1 MKPFTLHP
9 FTLFTLYLFTLVSC
23 NTVEKQYKVIDGF
36 ALGTTYRIIYRD
48 AEGRDFQPAVDSL
61 LTVFNRSLSIY
72 DTTSIISRVN
82 RNEAVEVDDYFME
95 VFHRSQEMYTI
106 SEGVFDISAAPLFD
120 AWGFGF
126 KHKEKV
132 TPGMIDSLKTFV
144 GMDKLT
150 LDNRQIIK
158 SDPRISVSTNAIAK
172 GYSVDVTAKWLET
185 QGITDYLVE
194 IGGEI
199 RCAGKNKKE
208 DLWRVGIDRPEDGN
222 MVAGELLEAVV
233 QFTGRAM
240 ATSGNYRKFYVE
252 DGKKYAHTIDPRTG
266 YPVNHNL
273 LSATVYAAD
282 CMTADAYAT
291 VFMVV
296 GLEQAKALLA
306 NHPELG
312 AYLIYEEAGQM
323 KNYATP
329 NVQAM
334 LRP

>member
-1 MKPFTLHP
+1 MKPFTLYL
-9 FTLFTLYLFTLVSC
+9 FTLYLFTLYLFTLVSC

-48 AEGRDFQPAVDSL
+48 AEGRDLPAVDSL
-61 LTVFNRSLSIY
+61 LTVFSRSLSIY

-82 RNEAVEVDDYFME
+82 RNEAVEVDDYFMQ
-95 VFHRSQEMYTI
+95 VFNRSKEMYAI

-158 SDPRISVSTNAIAK
+158 SDPRISVSTNAIA